1 MFCAPP
7 SRHLFSWSAS
17 SVLQNSFQNEIVGRR
32 RVYYGNSWILLLG
45 LLFRQLK
52 KEHSGKSI
60 IILPGYCCNEF
71 VKAILLANCEP
82 VFVEVDACGVI
93 DVDALELAI
102 TANGESVLGV
112 MLANN
117 TGKNANVKAVKKLC
131 LLNDILLIEDAG
143 YSLGGTDLEMNK
155 FGTIGDVVIIN
166 MSEGKLL
173 PVGGGVLLVEDH
185 VNLRFGLDEI
195 MASSWVD
202 AGKDIFSYLIYFLG
216 SQNLVFSIH
225 RYLKSI
231 LGLDLKR
238 LLSNEVLRRNEN
250 YVQGD
255 IHGNI
260 GHLELDAT
268 FIQNIAHKRLKT
280 ISRVKQ
286 YLIQKNYAN
295 IPRIKD
301 RRWKLYCF
309 YRDALGHK
317 FSMMQYHH
325 HEVVVKIPILLIGL
339 NEDEIEKLACFGVTK
354 QYSHEWA
361 YHSPIEF
368 PQSSKFFQW
377 QYCLP
382 VHEGVSWRRAEKL
395 VNYLLLKSN

>member
-52 KEHSGKSI
+52 KERSGKSI

-82 VFVEVDACGVI
+82 VFVEVDAYGVI

-117 TGKNANVKAVKKLC
+117 TGKNANVKFVKQLC
-131 LLNDILLIEDAG
+131 WSNDILLIEDAG

-185 VNLRFGLDEI
+185 VNLRFRLDEI

-202 AGKDIFSYLIYFLG
+202 EGKDIFSYLIYFLG
-216 SQNLVFSIH
+216 SQNLFFSIH

-231 LGLDLKR
+231 LGLDL
-238 LLSNEVLRRNEN
+238 
-250 YVQGD
+250 
-255 IHGNI
+255 
-260 GHLELDAT
+260 
-268 FIQNIAHKRLKT
+268 
-280 ISRVKQ
+280 
-286 YLIQKNYAN
+286 
-295 IPRIKD
+295 
-301 RRWKLYCF
+301 
-309 YRDALGHK
+309 
-317 FSMMQYHH
+317 
-325 HEVVVKIPILLIGL
+325 
-339 NEDEIEKLACFGVTK
+339 
-354 QYSHEWA
+354 
-361 YHSPIEF
+361 
-368 PQSSKFFQW
+368 
-377 QYCLP
+377 
-382 VHEGVSWRRAEKL
+382 
-395 VNYLLLKSN
+395 